1 MARTKFMMHD
11 CAYCHKQTKMERIG
25 EMPSSANENDPQ
37 KVWYRCTRCKHSALI
52 TVVPQTKDKNA
63 PVPKIDRSICTE
75 YSKEKEFSVGQAI
88 YHSDWDDVGTV
99 LKKDKMSNG
108 IHSIVVSFEKNG
120 ERKLIENVISET
132 VEELNPQS
140 VPSVS

>member
-25 EMPSSANENDPQ
+25 EMPSSANENEPL

-52 TVVPQTKDKNA
+52 TVAPLSKDKGDA
-63 PVPKIDRSICTE
+63 AAKIDRSTCVE
-75 YSKEKEFSVGQAI
+75 YSKDKVFAVGQAI

-99 LKKDKMSNG
+99 LKKDKTSNG
-108 IHSIVVSFEKNG
+108 IQSILVSFEKNG
-120 ERKLIENVISET
+120 ERKLIENMVVES
-132 VEELNPQS
+132 VEELNQQS
-140 VPSVS
+140 VTQVS

>member
-1 MARTKFMMHD
+1 MMHD

-25 EMPSSANENDPQ
+25 EMPSGANENDPL

-52 TVVPQTKDKNA
+52 TLAPQSKEKGEA
-63 PVPKIDRSICTE
+63 AKIDRANCVE
-75 YSKEKEFSVGQAI
+75 YSKDKVFTIGQAI

-108 IHSIVVSFEKNG
+108 IHSILVSFEKNG
-120 ERKLIENVISET
+120 ERKLIENVVLET
-132 VEELNPQS
+132 IEEINPQP
-140 VPSVS
+140 VTQVS

>member
-25 EMPSSANENDPQ
+25 EMPASANENDPL

-52 TVVPQTKDKNA
+52 TIVLPSKDKNA
-63 PVPKIDRSICTE
+63 AAPKIDRSTCIE
-75 YSKEKEFSVGQAI
+75 YSKDKVFLVGQAI

-99 LKKDKMSNG
+99 LKKDKTSNG
-108 IHSIVVSFEKNG
+108 IQSILVSFEKNG
-120 ERKLIENVISET
+120 ERKLIENLVAET
-132 VEELNPQS
+132 IEELNQQTES
-140 VPSVS
+140 TVS

>member
-25 EMPSSANENDPQ
+25 EMPSSATENDPI

-52 TVVPQTKDKNA
+52 MIA
-63 PVPKIDRSICTE
+63 PVSKEKGDAGVKIDRSTCVE
-75 YSKEKEFSVGQAI
+75 YSKDKVFTVGQAI

-108 IHSIVVSFEKNG
+108 IHSIVVSFEKSG
-120 ERKLIENVISET
+120 ERKLMENVLPEAVT
-132 VEELNPQS
+132 ELNTEPITQ
-140 VPSVS
+140 VS

>member
-11 CAYCHKQTKMERIG
+11 CAYCHKQTKMERVG
-25 EMPSSANENDPQ
+25 EMPSSATENEPM

-52 TVVPQTKDKNA
+52 SIAAQSKGKGEPA
-63 PVPKIDRSICTE
+63 AKIDRSTCVE
-75 YSKEKEFSVGQAI
+75 YSKDKVFPVGQAI
-88 YHSDWDDVGTV
+88 YHTDWDDMGTV

-108 IHSIVVSFEKNG
+108 IHSILVSFEKNG
-120 ERKLIENVISET
+120 ERKLIENVVAEA

-140 VPSVS
+140 VTPVS

>member
-25 EMPSSANENDPQ
+25 EMPSAANENDQ
-37 KVWYRCTRCKHSALI
+37 LKIWYRCTRCKHSALI
-52 TVVPQTKDKNA
+52 TMASQLKDKGE
-63 PVPKIDRSICTE
+63 VPAKIDRSTCVE
-75 YSKEKEFSVGQAI
+75 YSKNKEFSIGQAI

-108 IHSIVVSFEKNG
+108 IHSILVSFEKNG
-120 ERKLIENVISET
+120 ERKLIENVIPDA

-140 VPSVS
+140 VAPVS

>member
-25 EMPSSANENDPQ
+25 EMPSSANESEPL

-52 TVVPQTKDKNA
+52 TMTPVSKDKNESS
-63 PVPKIDRSICTE
+63 VKIDRSSCIE
-75 YSKEKEFSVGQAI
+75 YSKDKVFSVGQAI

-99 LKKDKMSNG
+99 LKKDKTSNG
-108 IHSIVVSFEKNG
+108 IHSILVSFEKNG
-120 ERKLIENVISET
+120 ERKLIENVVLEP
-132 VEELNPQS
+132 VEELNQQPVTQ
-140 VPSVS
+140 VS

>member
-25 EMPSSANENDPQ
+25 EMPSAASENDPL

-52 TVVPQTKDKNA
+52 TVTPPSKEKGDTA
-63 PVPKIDRSICTE
+63 AKIDKATCVE
-75 YSKEKEFSVGQAI
+75 YSKDKIFTVGQAI

-99 LKKDKMSNG
+99 LKKDKTSNG
-108 IHSIVVSFEKNG
+108 IQSILVSFQKNG
-120 ERKLIENVISET
+120 ERKLIENVIPEAT
-132 VEELNPQS
+132 EELNPQ
-140 VPSVS
+140 PAAQVS

>member
-25 EMPSSANENDPQ
+25 EMPSTAAENEPL
-37 KVWYRCTRCKHSALI
+37 KIWYRCTRCKHSALI
-52 TVVPQTKDKNA
+52 TIAVQSKDKGEA
-63 PVPKIDRSICTE
+63 AKIDRSTCVE
-75 YSKEKEFSVGQAI
+75 YSKEKEFTIGQAI

-120 ERKLIENVISET
+120 ERKLIEHVIPET
-132 VEELNPQS
+132 VEELNPQPLTQ
-140 VPSVS
+140 V

>member
-11 CAYCHKQTKMERIG
+11 CAYCHKQTKMERLG
-25 EMPSSANENDPQ
+25 EMPSASNENDTL

-52 TVVPQTKDKNA
+52 TIAPPAKDKGNGEA
-63 PVPKIDRSICTE
+63 KIDRSSCVE
-75 YSKEKEFSVGQAI
+75 YAKDKVFEVGQAI
-88 YHSDWDDVGTV
+88 YHSEWDDVGTV

-120 ERKLIENVISET
+120 ERKLIENVIPET
-132 VEELNPQS
+132 TEELNPQT
-140 VPSVS
+140 VS

>member
-25 EMPSSANENDPQ
+25 EMPSTASENDPL

-52 TVVPQTKDKNA
+52 TIVTPSKDKGEA
-63 PVPKIDRSICTE
+63 AIKIDRSTCVE
-75 YSKEKEFSVGQAI
+75 YSKDKVYSVGQTI
-88 YHSDWDDVGTV
+88 HHLEWDDVGTV

-120 ERKLIENVISET
+120 ERKLIENVVSES
-132 VEELNPQS
+132 VEELTQQPLTQ
-140 VPSVS
+140 VS

>member
-25 EMPSSANENDPQ
+25 EMPSATDGNDSV

-52 TVVPQTKDKNA
+52 TLAPQSKEKGEA
-63 PVPKIDRSICTE
+63 AAKIDRATCIE
-75 YSKEKEFSVGQAI
+75 YSKDKVFSVGQAI

-99 LKKDKMSNG
+99 LKKDKTSNG
-108 IHSIVVSFEKNG
+108 IHSILVSFEKNG
-120 ERKLIENVISET
+120 ERKLIENVIAEQA
-132 VEELNPQS
+132 EELNPQ
-140 VPSVS
+140 PATQVS